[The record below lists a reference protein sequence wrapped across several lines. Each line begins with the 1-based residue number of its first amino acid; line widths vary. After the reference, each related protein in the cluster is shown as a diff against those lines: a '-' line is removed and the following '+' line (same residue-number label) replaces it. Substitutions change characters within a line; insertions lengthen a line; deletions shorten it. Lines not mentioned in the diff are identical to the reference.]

1 MRYKEMGDQKPP
13 EGNQQG
19 TTQQDGEDQTDDEEQ
34 VETEV
39 TTSEEASGA
48 GTGGG
53 EGSQHGK
60 STLHLKSL
68 VSDDSDLAFED
79 LLGGGHEAV
88 QHAPAAAN
96 ALTGT
101 SLVDEIAQTLAQN
114 QSFNG

>member
-1 MRYKEMGDQKPP
+1 MTTEDDQKVKA
-13 EGNQQG
+13 EGA
-19 TTQQDGEDQTDDEEQ
+19 
-34 VETEV
+34 
-39 TTSEEASGA
+39 TSEEVSGA

-53 EGSQHGK
+53 EGSQHSK

-68 VSDDSDLAFED
+68 VSDDGDLAFED

-101 SLVDEIAQTLAQN
+101 SLVDEITQTLAQS